1 MSLTNVD
8 LYGKEVTMGYVR
20 AVPNE
25 DKGFSFYYTIDAAG
39 KPQKIG
45 KFTEPMDVRVYS
57 AINASWVPILAAAKG
72 WPENKPVSVE
82 GPNGLVPVELPPQ
95 GPGEVWAAYSTS
107 DLPKGFALPS
117 STDQA
122 NDTSKTKRRVWL
134 DSGDVNIV
142 QYSGGKDLQ
151 ALYDTRGLKEIK
163 GDTTAP
169 PKDKDKDKA
178 DAGYWALAV
187 LAFVVFFMLTRE
199 D

>member
-1 MSLTNVD
+1 MSTNVD

-39 KPQKIG
+39 KPKKVG

-57 AINASWVPILAAAKG
+57 AVNASWAPILAAAKG
-72 WPENKPVSVE
+72 WPENKFVAAE
-82 GPNGLVPVELPPQ
+82 GPDGVVAVELPPQ
-95 GPGEVWAAYSTS
+95 GPGEVWAAYPA
-107 DLPKGFALPS
+107 DIPEGLALPS

-122 NDTSKTKRRVWL
+122 NDISKAKRRVWL
-134 DSGDVNIV
+134 DPYDTLVV
-142 QYSGGKDLQ
+142 PYPGGKDLE
-151 ALYDTRGLKEIK
+151 ALYDTRGLKKIK

-169 PKDKDKDKA
+169 PKDKEKA
-178 DAGYWALAV
+178 DAGYGALAV